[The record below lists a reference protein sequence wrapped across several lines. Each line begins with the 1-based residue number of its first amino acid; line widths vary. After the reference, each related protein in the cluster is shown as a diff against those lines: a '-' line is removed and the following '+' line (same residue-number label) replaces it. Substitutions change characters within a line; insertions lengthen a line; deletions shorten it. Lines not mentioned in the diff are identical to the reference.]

1 MLVLKA
7 FYIDRPC
14 FKTGTYIW
22 TDGLCQCE
30 GHCLE
35 IMKQIIK
42 KIQQKQSKVEVK
54 RKMF

>member
-30 GHCLE
+30 GH
-35 IMKQIIK
+35 
-42 KIQQKQSKVEVK
+42 S
-54 RKMF
+54 